1 MSGFSRRAI
10 ALGVIAVAAHAAGL
24 VGQAAS
30 PPPAD
35 QGPSTLHY
43 KGITITPGGFL
54 AAETV
59 VRQNAIGADIN
70 TPFNSTP
77 FAGSSQAAL
86 SEFNATARQSRLSML
101 FEGHPGSTVATGYFE
116 MDFLGTG
123 VTSNANQSNSYVLR
137 FRQAWAQAAFGG
149 GWTLSGGQMWSL
161 LAERKRSTDNR
172 TEAPPLVIDPQY
184 TVGFSWARQY
194 GLRLADKL
202 SDNATFAVSAEN
214 PQTIFGG
221 HGFPTNFVLG
231 AAGVGGGLFNNQANY
246 SFNVAPDFIGKLA
259 FDGGFGHLEI
269 FGLVSFFR
277 DRIFPCSA
285 ASVATPCATN
295 GTTVPSAAGATNSSA
310 TGTGAGVN
318 LRIPLFSKHLDF
330 GLHFFGGSGVGRYG
344 TSGLPDAT
352 VDPNGNLKVLQNFQA
367 LGTLE
372 WHLKKADVYLYV
384 GDEYAGDQVFTIGAP
399 AKGEG
404 YGSPLFA
411 NGACGTET
419 LPTGNYA
426 VGALGSCTG
435 DTKNIVEGSIGFWHR
450 LLKGPSGT
458 LQWGLQYSYLIRY
471 TWPGVGAAAGTTA
484 APEAMNNMFFTS
496 FRYVLP

>member
-214 PQTIFGG
+214 PN
-221 HGFPTNFVLG
+221 HLRRPWVPHELR
-231 AAGVGGGLFNNQANY
+231 AG
-246 SFNVAPDFIGKLA
+246 
-259 FDGGFGHLEI
+259 
-269 FGLVSFFR
+269 
-277 DRIFPCSA
+277 C
-285 ASVATPCATN
+285 
-295 GTTVPSAAGATNSSA
+295 
-310 TGTGAGVN
+310 
-318 LRIPLFSKHLDF
+318 
-330 GLHFFGGSGVGRYG
+330 GRRRRR
-344 TSGLPDAT
+344 S
-352 VDPNGNLKVLQNFQA
+352 LQ
-367 LGTLE
+367 
-372 WHLKKADVYLYV
+372 
-384 GDEYAGDQVFTIGAP
+384 
-399 AKGEG
+399 
-404 YGSPLFA
+404 
-411 NGACGTET
+411 
-419 LPTGNYA
+419 
-426 VGALGSCTG
+426 
-435 DTKNIVEGSIGFWHR
+435 
-450 LLKGPSGT
+450 
-458 LQWGLQYSYLIRY
+458 
-471 TWPGVGAAAGTTA
+471 
-484 APEAMNNMFFTS
+484 
-496 FRYVLP
+496 